1 VNSETKHTALPWT
14 YSPYRAS
21 IKASDGSLVGLF
33 HDGHGLAVNPDDAE
47 LIVRAVNSHDEL
59 VEALKE
65 MLASAR
71 PNQVENSAMFYTWQQ
86 ARAALAKVEKGVQ
99 P

>member
-1 VNSETKHTALPWT
+1 
-14 YSPYRAS
+14 
-21 IKASDGSLVGLF
+21 
-33 HDGHGLAVNPDDAE
+33 
-47 LIVRAVNSHDEL
+47 